1 MTFITPLCLT
11 DVSSELLK
19 QSLELKKQLDAQA
32 AARENVNSKFCFKT
46 IESLTT
52 GLKNKSKAT
61 FEIKQC

>member
-19 QSLELKKQLDAQA
+19 QSLELKKQVDAQA

-46 IESLTT
+46 IE
-52 GLKNKSKAT
+52 
-61 FEIKQC
+61 